1 MQVSWLQDHES
12 VHAVPLTYLCGTR
25 TWKKAIVSG
34 ISYTCALPAMTM
46 SATYFVVFLKY
57 YCMQCVL
64 LYLTEEQTVSKYVAP
79 GKFNLQYSF
88 SFKQPLDDQL
98 VNAISYN
105 CKRNSLQSLDNL

>member
-25 TWKKAIVSG
+25 TWKKAIVSD

-88 SFKQPLDDQL
+88 SEHQG
-98 VNAISYN
+98 AT
-105 CKRNSLQSLDNL
+105 